1 MHFPRFI
8 NKILYSRH
16 QAKWPTSMHKIDK
29 EYSIF
34 FINFNMANAYLW
46 RKKEIW
52 AYQMLE

>member
-1 MHFPRFI
+1 MHFPWFI
-8 NKILYSRH
+8 HKILYSRH

-34 FINFNMANAYLW
+34 FINFNMADAYLW
-46 RKKEIW
+46 KKKEIW

>member
-1 MHFPRFI
+1 
-8 NKILYSRH
+8 
-16 QAKWPTSMHKIDK
+16 MHKIDQ

-46 RKKEIW
+46 KKKEIW